1 MALAQI
7 KELKEKKLI
16 TKTRRLGKK
25 FEKLYQRYPIEG
37 ARYVGRGLMAGLAF
51 DASEGP
57 RVISAVKAMLQ
68 RGYILLP
75 AGEHGQVTAFS
86 PPLTITEKQLER
98 TLSTLQKVM
107 S

>member
-16 TKTRRLGKK
+16 TQARRLGKK

-51 DASEGP
+51 NPNDGP
-57 RVISAVKAMLQ
+57 RVMAAVKSMLQ

-75 AGEHGQVTAFS
+75 AGLHGQVIAFS
-86 PPLTITEKQLER
+86 PPLTITEKQIER
-98 TLSTLQKVM
+98 TLATLQKVM

>member
-16 TKTRRLGKK
+16 TQTRRLGKK
-25 FEKLYQRYPIEG
+25 FEKLYQRYPIKG
-37 ARYVGRGLMAGLAF
+37 ARYIGRGLMAGLAF
-51 DASEGP
+51 DDSDGL
-57 RVISAVKAMLQ
+57 RVLNAVKEMLR

-75 AGEHGQVTAFS
+75 AGAHGQVIAFS

-98 TLSTLQKVM
+98 TLVTLKKVM
-107 S
+107 T